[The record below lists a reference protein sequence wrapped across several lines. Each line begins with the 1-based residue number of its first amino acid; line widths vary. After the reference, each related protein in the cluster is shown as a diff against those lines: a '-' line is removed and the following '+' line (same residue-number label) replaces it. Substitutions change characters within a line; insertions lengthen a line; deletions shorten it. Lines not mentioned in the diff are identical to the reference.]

1 MGKSVVWNEMKKTL
15 LMLVFGVN
23 YMRMLLSILCIVM
36 LGGCVPNEI
45 NDASNAYGKENYS
58 AVIRHLNEFLS
69 KEKLYLKID
78 DNIIAA
84 KYIAIAY
91 FYRGL
96 AKRACLLKQMS
107 IVPADYNESYQ
118 FRFKKNNFFI
128 DADDIVKDFQKAR
141 NSSSQLYSLCFF
153 MALELALKGNIEK
166 SYSEIELFLMQSSS
180 EKRNKLVEEVGSE
193 QMLSL
198 CIDAA
203 NFLKTKLLLATK
215 ENDKSEIS
223 KYIISWYRRVLFAKS
238 IAHEKKNINILMKK
252 YAVRRFEFIREIAD
266 LESKYDFFEKTV
278 ECGMDFLIVRNV
290 KKEDNCLIS
299 SELTKRGFSK
309 QRQLASS
316 SNIIIMGRM
325 GVKIFEGNEQ
335 LPINI
340 SYKNVD
346 FGKKLVAIF
355 SVRKKVWYFVVV
367 ERNANWEWQKWIK

>member
-1 MGKSVVWNEMKKTL
+1 
-15 LMLVFGVN
+15 
-23 YMRMLLSILCIVM
+23 
-36 LGGCVPNEI
+36 
-45 NDASNAYGKENYS
+45 
-58 AVIRHLNEFLS
+58 
-69 KEKLYLKID
+69 
-78 DNIIAA
+78 
-84 KYIAIAY
+84 
-91 FYRGL
+91 
-96 AKRACLLKQMS
+96 
-107 IVPADYNESYQ
+107 
-118 FRFKKNNFFI
+118 
-128 DADDIVKDFQKAR
+128 
-141 NSSSQLYSLCFF
+141 
-153 MALELALKGNIEK
+153 
-166 SYSEIELFLMQSSS
+166 
-180 EKRNKLVEEVGSE
+180 
-193 QMLSL
+193 MLSL

-223 KYIISWYRRVLFAKS
+223 KCITTWYRRVLFAKS
-238 IAHEKKNINILMKK
+238 IAHEQKNINILMKK

-316 SNIIIMGRM
+316 SNIIIMGRK

>member
-1 MGKSVVWNEMKKTL
+1 
-15 LMLVFGVN
+15 
-23 YMRMLLSILCIVM
+23 
-36 LGGCVPNEI
+36 
-45 NDASNAYGKENYS
+45 
-58 AVIRHLNEFLS
+58 
-69 KEKLYLKID
+69 
-78 DNIIAA
+78 
-84 KYIAIAY
+84 
-91 FYRGL
+91 
-96 AKRACLLKQMS
+96 
-107 IVPADYNESYQ
+107 
-118 FRFKKNNFFI
+118 
-128 DADDIVKDFQKAR
+128 
-141 NSSSQLYSLCFF
+141 
-153 MALELALKGNIEK
+153 
-166 SYSEIELFLMQSSS
+166 
-180 EKRNKLVEEVGSE
+180 
-193 QMLSL
+193 
-198 CIDAA
+198 
-203 NFLKTKLLLATK
+203 
-215 ENDKSEIS
+215 
-223 KYIISWYRRVLFAKS
+223 
-238 IAHEKKNINILMKK
+238 MKK

-325 GVKIFEGNEQ
+325 GVKIFEGNDQ

>member
-1 MGKSVVWNEMKKTL
+1 
-15 LMLVFGVN
+15 
-23 YMRMLLSILCIVM
+23 MRMLLSILCIVM
-36 LGGCVPNEI
+36 LVGCVPNEI
-45 NDASNAYGKENYS
+45 NDASTEYAKENYS
-58 AVIRHLNEFLS
+58 AVIRHLNKFLS

-78 DNIIAA
+78 DNIIGAR
-84 KYIAIAY
+84 YIAIAY

-107 IVPADYNESYQ
+107 MVPADYNESYQ
-118 FRFKKNNFFI
+118 FRLKKNNFFI

-141 NSSSQLYSLCFF
+141 NSPSQLYSLCFF

-180 EKRNKLVEEVGSE
+180 ETRNKLVEEVGSE

-215 ENDKSEIS
+215 ENDKSEIC
-223 KYIISWYRRVLFAKS
+223 KYITSWYRRVLFAKS

-290 KKEDNCLIS
+290 KKEDNYLIS

-367 ERNANWEWQKWIK
+367 ERNADWEWQKWIK